1 MALTLEN
8 IKQSNPISQQ
18 DFGQFASWLYGSVV
32 ISPKDDSSMYQ
43 KKEQRLDFLI
53 AFIKDYYDRTE
64 WESDEE
70 EAECL
75 DFLAKVQLQ
84 REILQIMSGKI
95 KLSDVESAMRSFA
108 LKSKYPVGMR

>member
-1 MALTLEN
+1 MELTLEN

-18 DFGQFASWLYGSVV
+18 DFGQFAGWLYGSVA
-32 ISPKDDSSMYQ
+32 ISPKDDTSVYQ
-43 KKEQRLDFLI
+43 KKEQMLDFLI

-64 WESDEE
+64 WESDDD
-70 EAECL
+70 EADCL

-95 KLSDVESAMRSFA
+95 KLKDIQLAMQSFA
-108 LKSKYPVGMR
+108 LKTKYPIGMR